1 MPSVNSDI
9 RFSDMHSSF
18 WDLYCFV
25 ARFVPILHSVDCYI
39 FIVILFLY
47 NTSIF
52 KNYFFLLLLFAL
64 CLHHH
69 ADFLELQR
77 AGTALCGCVGFSL
90 QWMLLWSR
98 GFSARVQ

>member
-25 ARFVPILHSVDCYI
+25 GRFVPILHSVDCYI

-47 NTSIF
+47 NTSVF
-52 KNYFFLLLLFAL
+52 KNYFFTIFVCTVSSSPRRLSRVAASRDCSLWLCRLLIAVAAL
-64 CLHHH
+64 VVEQGL
-69 ADFLELQR
+69 
-77 AGTALCGCVGFSL
+77 
-90 QWMLLWSR
+90 
-98 GFSARVQ
+98 